1 MVNLSISLPIYVS
14 SSENLNGI
22 RCIKAARNIKAGEL
36 IESCP
41 VILIPT
47 KQFDFFN
54 KTVLASYDYDWN
66 DEWGAF
72 VLGYCVLTNH
82 SFAANTI
89 YKRNYEE
96 KKMEY
101 YAEKDIQKDEEILIN
116 YNGDPD
122 DKTPLEY
129 SYHTDFKL

>member
-1 MVNLSISLPIYVS
+1 M
-14 SSENLNGI
+14 
-22 RCIKAARNIKAGEL
+22 
-36 IESCP
+36 
-41 VILIPT
+41 
-47 KQFDFFN
+47 
-54 KTVLASYDYDWN
+54 ASYDYDWN